1 MVEQGRKSD
10 GEFDSKITD
19 KEVLEVLNNAETPV
33 LTAGLIA
40 ERLPVT
46 SKAVYYRL
54 QKLHDEGHV
63 GKLKVGA
70 RGVVWWV
77 TDESA

>member
-1 MVEQGRKSD
+1 MPEQGRKSD

-19 KEVLEVLNNAETPV
+19 KDVLTVLEAAETPV
-33 LTAGLIA
+33 LTTGLVA
-40 ERLPVT
+40 EELPVT

-54 QKLHDEGHV
+54 RRLHEEGRV
-63 GKLKVGA
+63 GQMKVGA

-77 TDESA
+77 ADESE